1 MKCVLICILILI
13 SYMNS
18 FPSEHKITLYIN
30 NKPVDTEIFLLG
42 NNKPAASAE
51 ILASR
56 LNLNFK
62 YDSTSKILYMGD
74 NIFKGEKIVK
84 GNVVLI
90 YVKDFADFTK
100 STYYYDKKAR
110 TVDLRNFNVRLQE
123 NPGKDIPGKTTVAEK
138 KGDEIKIVCERTEQG
153 KDNTFIVYAAVQNIS
168 VSILDMVMVNCTFIH
183 PAGQIIDN
191 QSICLNTMNPGDY
204 REISFSVEKP
214 PADPGADGG
223 GIFYGSVRVPG
234 GGTFSSVGLSG
245 GAAVPQQLVTPDYK
259 LSTDY
264 KVRNN

>member
-1 MKCVLICILILI
+1 MKYFLICILMLI

-30 NKPVDTEIFLLG
+30 NKPVDTEIFLLKD
-42 NNKPAASAE
+42 NKPAASAE
-51 ILASR
+51 ILASS
-56 LNLNFK
+56 LHLKFK
-62 YDSTSKILYMGD
+62 YDSNSKILYMGD
-74 NIFKGEKIVK
+74 KIFKGEKIAT
-84 GNVVLI
+84 GNIILI
-90 YVKDFADFTK
+90 YVKDFAEFAELTCC
-100 STYYYDKKAR
+100 YDKKAR
-110 TVDLRNFNVRLQE
+110 TVDLRNFHVRLQE
-123 NPGKDIPGKTTVAEK
+123 NSGKDIPGKTTVAEK

-168 VSILDMVMVNCTFIH
+168 NSILDMVIVSCTFIH
-183 PAGQIIDN
+183 PAGQIIDK
-191 QSICLNTMNPGDY
+191 QSICLNSMNPGDY

-223 GIFYGSVRVPG
+223 GIFYGSVRIPG
-234 GGTFSSVGLSG
+234 GGTCSSVGLSG
-245 GAAVPQQLVTPDYK
+245 GTVAAQQLVTPDYK